1 MSRPYQA
8 SCSFVNDLLMK
19 RVAYARSRIYPQVVI
34 LYVATRSPEKLGA
47 YLLVILYLEITSFKR
62 NRKDRVL
69 RITHSTNNL
78 SPHLRM
84 QILNLATFPHN

>member
-19 RVAYARSRIYPQVVI
+19 RVAYARSRLYPQVVI
-34 LYVATRSPEKLGA
+34 LYVAIRSPEKLGA

-69 RITHSTNNL
+69 KITHLTNSL
-78 SPHLRM
+78 SSHLRM
-84 QILNLATFPHN
+84 QIWNLATFSHN

>member
-8 SCSFVNDLLMK
+8 SCSFVNDLLVK
-19 RVAYARSRIYPQVVI
+19 RVAYACSRLYPQAII
-34 LYVATRSPEKLGA
+34 LYVAIRSPEKLGA

-69 RITHSTNNL
+69 KTTHSTNSL

-84 QILNLATFPHN
+84 QF